1 MREGGGETKAKKG
14 NRLGRTTLLSA
25 IRSDLKA
32 ASGRDD
38 LKYDAAPE
46 IASRTAHDVPIE
58 ERAGYPIVLA
68 EGSVQPKDWVTA
80 QGVKIMVDF
89 SRPAWMPDDWGQGV
103 KTTQRISR
111 SVKGS
116 GGTLTSFV
124 SPDGKVFYHKKSCE
138 RYAGRKFAANEGFQG
153 QVRRARLQSQQAI
166 QLARLQIRNASASAP
181 APEVVDEDAS
191 FFQLLSAEERRSLPD
206 ISEFHFAVVSARRA
220 AKIEGVRDIWMVQSQ
235 FLEAGATP
243 TWYVDETSL
252 QDYLALGLRALVGG
266 KLTAAR
272 NKALDDAQAQGKVC
286 VQCSDDISAWEYR
299 EGVRTAVRTDDAMN
313 AAHAAATRY
322 VISPV
327 AAARFVLA
335 KMRSSEEP
343 RPRLG
348 GVYPLGSC
356 ARTFAG
362 DAFSRKHFVIGDFF
376 IAEGSSVRFDEEMR
390 LKEDYDFT
398 CTHLHRHGAVLR
410 CNRLTLSVKHY
421 SNCGGA
427 CTNRDQKGAEEK
439 RNIAILRRKWPG
451 VFRANPKRANEV
463 IMCWKKGS
471 ALARGPA
478 DDDEADVGEVDE
490 VEGTADGEDD
500 SARLRTPEPK
510 NRRTCRSSQLS
521 TTPDDCA
528 LREACGR
535 PEDAPAGRCS
545 MRHISVGDNAI
556 LEKASPLPTL
566 QRRTLRLRLKRGGA
580 KHVCA
585 DEQAFDLLQLPAC

>member
-1 MREGGGETKAKKG
+1 
-14 NRLGRTTLLSA
+14 
-25 IRSDLKA
+25 
-32 ASGRDD
+32 
-38 LKYDAAPE
+38 
-46 IASRTAHDVPIE
+46 
-58 ERAGYPIVLA
+58 
-68 EGSVQPKDWVTA
+68 
-80 QGVKIMVDF
+80 
-89 SRPAWMPDDWGQGV
+89 
-103 KTTQRISR
+103 
-111 SVKGS
+111 
-116 GGTLTSFV
+116 
-124 SPDGKVFYHKKSCE
+124 
-138 RYAGRKFAANEGFQG
+138 
-153 QVRRARLQSQQAI
+153 
-166 QLARLQIRNASASAP
+166 
-181 APEVVDEDAS
+181 
-191 FFQLLSAEERRSLPD
+191 
-206 ISEFHFAVVSARRA
+206 
-220 AKIEGVRDIWMVQSQ
+220 
-235 FLEAGATP
+235 
-243 TWYVDETSL
+243 
-252 QDYLALGLRALVGG
+252 
-266 KLTAAR
+266 
-272 NKALDDAQAQGKVC
+272 
-286 VQCSDDISAWEYR
+286 
-299 EGVRTAVRTDDAMN
+299 VRTDDAMN